1 MPLFTP
7 SQISQINKA
16 AEKSKATLNPP
27 TQSKKAASIVTEL
40 AKAYALVQEYF
51 KDSEAVCIKSMEQLH
66 EYIDLAVQCGWVGI
80 DTETTGLDRIHDTIV
95 GWSLYYPGGYEV
107 YIPCKHRVPIF
118 EDLYKDQ
125 ISYEESRIE
134 LQRLVDAKV
143 KMILANADFDI
154 AMIYKDIKVDII
166 PCVYFDVILAW
177 RCIKEDEKD
186 NALKILWAKYVM
198 KGKVIGKKFSDFF
211 NPKIFPYAKPEVA
224 ALYASNDAK
233 ITWELFTWQLP
244 YVTIDNPK
252 CKKHH
257 LEDIAKLVWNVEM
270 PMIKVCAML
279 HRTGF
284 YIDTDTVSALSVS
297 YHERETKEVE
307 KLQNMI
313 QEYIN
318 TLDKLTVMN
327 SPFKS
332 GKDFNF
338 SSPVHVKYLLYKMM
352 KIPFPESEG
361 TGKEVLQLVNHPI
374 TDQILKARGVNKLI
388 NTYVDKLPTTIAK
401 DGRIHGCFKSIGA
414 ACITGDSIIPTS
426 HGYRTLEDICEAA
439 GCKDAEHVE
448 VSDLIIVNKDQQL
461 ESAAS
466 VIRYTDYPTI
476 RITTECGFT
485 IEGTYNH
492 PVMVSS
498 YRSSDNVTFGDKR
511 LSVFWKDR
519 EFRNL
524 EDIQVGDFIE
534 IPCNYSVCPTD
545 YVKTEFKT
553 YPPYNSSKT
562 VAKLPKVYDE
572 SFAEFL
578 GIYHADGAAN
588 LREDTYTITVSN
600 DNPDVISRVDE
611 LSTQL
616 FNVATSHYTAQADR
630 NEVETYVNCMQIRD
644 IDNILSH
651 GKQNKRIPDAIWK
664 SPKSVINSYIKGM
677 TLDSSVYMDQ
687 SGRAAFELSII
698 NEHDARLVQY
708 HLVSQGIL
716 CYRTFNINKDGWKT
730 PRLSFNAD
738 NYILFRDTVGFV
750 EREKYIETKQCAKN
764 RYDSRRIE
772 NSFRVKVTKVEY
784 SRNTVYDLHIPET
797 HSFIS
802 NGFISHN
809 TGRMSSEAPNMQN
822 IPSHATDIRHMFR
835 ATPESFEKL
844 DSTNVTDD
852 EITFIV
858 PRWYSVTINSA
869 AVEAS
874 TVHEGDELSILD
886 NNVSVAM
893 KVTNVEEVDENIKI
907 TVNRNA

>member
-40 AKAYALVQEYF
+40 AEASALVQEYF
-51 KDSEAVCIKSMEQLH
+51 KDSEAVCIKSVEQLH
-66 EYIDLAVQCGWVGI
+66 EYIDLAIQCGWVGI

-125 ISYEESRIE
+125 ISYEESRVE

-211 NPKIFPYAKPEVA
+211 NPKIFPYAKPEIA

-257 LEDIAKLVWNVEM
+257 LEDIAKLMWNVEM

-414 ACITGDSIIPTS
+414 ATGRMCISEGTQITCLNGTKTI
-426 HGYRTLEDICEAA
+426 EDIVP
-439 GCKDAEHVE
+439 G
-448 VSDLIIVNKDQQL
+448 DL
-461 ESAAS
+461 
-466 VIRYTDYPTI
+466 
-476 RITTECGFT
+476 
-485 IEGTYNH
+485 
-492 PVMVSS
+492 
-498 YRSSDNVTFGDKR
+498 
-511 LSVFWKDR
+511 
-519 EFRNL
+519 
-524 EDIQVGDFIE
+524 
-534 IPCNYSVCPTD
+534 
-545 YVKTEFKT
+545 
-553 YPPYNSSKT
+553 
-562 VAKLPKVYDE
+562 VYCYD
-572 SFAEFL
+572 
-578 GIYHADGAAN
+578 D
-588 LREDTYTITVSN
+588 
-600 DNPDVISRVDE
+600 
-611 LSTQL
+611 TQL
-616 FNVATSHYTAQADR
+616 FQLRSVKHLWLTGANRDCVTIRWSSKSYNTIGELICTPEHPILTRRGEWVRADQLNVGDALVRFPEEDSACLVTA
-630 NEVETYVNCMQIRD
+630 
-644 IDNILSH
+644 
-651 GKQNKRIPDAIWK
+651 
-664 SPKSVINSYIKGM
+664 
-677 TLDSSVYMDQ
+677 
-687 SGRAAFELSII
+687 
-698 NEHDARLVQY
+698 
-708 HLVSQGIL
+708 
-716 CYRTFNINKDGWKT
+716 
-730 PRLSFNAD
+730 
-738 NYILFRDTVGFV
+738 
-750 EREKYIETKQCAKN
+750 
-764 RYDSRRIE
+764 
-772 NSFRVKVTKVEY
+772 VEY
-784 SRNTVYDLHIPET
+784 AGKYTVYDIEVEDIHN
-797 HSFIS
+797 FIA
-802 NGFISHN
+802 NGICVHN
-809 TGRMSSEAPNMQN
+809 SSEAPNMQN

-844 DSTNVTDD
+844 DSTDVTDN
-852 EITFIV
+852 EITFTV
-858 PRWYSVTINSA
+858 PRWYSVTVNSSL
-869 AVEAS
+869 VEAS
-874 TVHEGDELSILD
+874 TVNLGDNLSILD
-886 NNVSVAM
+886 NNVSVTM

-907 TVNRNA
+907 TVKRNA